1 MDNKFEKLNK
11 KVEQTL
17 AFGGVDLLEKPVL
30 VNAVVVIAIA
40 TDFSVFYTIF
50 SGINDFFS
58 GLIMA
63 ASCAGI
69 IDTVPLVT
77 ARCINNLCSSNLSRG
92 QRGWNQFVLI
102 ASIVAFL
109 MFFGFTAMVR
119 WQSGAS
125 MFELGISTSGQA
137 TGVTLENLKSSE
149 KAMLLFTCVLPLFT
163 SIGVLLVGLFVDG
176 KAQRRKML
184 RSQRNALL
192 ANRAALAAAKMDL
205 ESALQL
211 DLNAS
216 DESLYQDMNDYVDE
230 LCLALRVYFRTALA
244 ERLKTPDD
252 LTHLSRSALATAEAR
267 IVHLA
272 EAGLQELAVVGETT
286 KL

>member
-30 VNAVVVIAIA
+30 VNVVVMIAIA
-40 TDFSVFYTIF
+40 TDFSVFYTTF
-50 SGINDFFS
+50 SSIDNFFS
-58 GLIMA
+58 SIIMA
-63 ASCAGI
+63 ASCAAI

-77 ARCINNLCSSNLSRG
+77 ARSLNNLCKSDQARGRNL
-92 QRGWNQFVLI
+92 FILT
-102 ASIVAFL
+102 ASIAAFL
-109 MFFGFTAMVR
+109 VFFGATALVR
-119 WQSGAS
+119 WNNGSA
-125 MFELGISTSGQA
+125 MFDLGISTNGQTVQLA
-137 TGVTLENLKSSE
+137 SEDLSPAQKS
-149 KAMLLFTCVLPLFT
+149 MLLFSCLLPLFT

-176 KAQRRKML
+176 KAQRRQKL
-184 RSQRNALL
+184 RSHRNALL
-192 ANRAALAAAKMDL
+192 ANRAASVAAKMDL
-205 ESALQL
+205 VSAIQL
-211 DLNAS
+211 DLKAS

-252 LTHLSRSALATAEAR
+252 LTHLSRSALAVAEAR

-272 EAGLQELAVVGETT
+272 EAGPQELAVVGETT
-286 KL
+286 RL